1 MADDMDS
8 RWGQAVA
15 PIAQVDEGERLFML
29 RVFNWMALGVAF
41 TGALGLFVASSPAAL
56 AFASS
61 FYFVGFLAI
70 LGLGLFAPRIIAT
83 RSLSAAQATF
93 WIYAGLWG
101 LVLGPIL
108 SVYLTLDP
116 RLVVQAFF
124 ITAGTF
130 AGVSLYG
137 YTTKRDLTRIG
148 TFAAMMTWGI
158 LLALIVNIFLGSV
171 GLSLLLSIAVV
182 GLFSAITAWE
192 VQELRDSYR
201 SMAASGA
208 DEALAVRVSILGALQ
223 LYGSFVVLFI
233 HILNILA
240 IMRR

>member
-1 MADDMDS
+1 MADDLQS
-8 RWGQAVA
+8 RWGQEVA
-15 PIAQVDEGERLFML
+15 PIAEVDEGERLFML

-41 TGALGLFVASSPAAL
+41 TGALSLFIASSPAAM
-56 AFASS
+56 AFASG
-61 FYFVGFLAI
+61 FYLIGFLAI
-70 LGLGLFAPRIIAT
+70 LGLGMFAPRIIAT

-101 LVLGPIL
+101 VVLGPVL
-108 SVYLTLDP
+108 NAYLALDP
-116 RLVVQAFF
+116 GLVVRAFF

-171 GLSLLLSIAVV
+171 GLSLILSIAVV
-182 GLFSAITAWE
+182 GLFSALTAWE

-201 SMAASGA
+201 SMAARGG

>member
-1 MADDMDS
+1 
-8 RWGQAVA
+8 
-15 PIAQVDEGERLFML
+15 
-29 RVFNWMALGVAF
+29 
-41 TGALGLFVASSPAAL
+41 
-56 AFASS
+56 
-61 FYFVGFLAI
+61 
-70 LGLGLFAPRIIAT
+70 
-83 RSLSAAQATF
+83 
-93 WIYAGLWG
+93 
-101 LVLGPIL
+101 
-108 SVYLTLDP
+108 
-116 RLVVQAFF
+116 VVQAFF

>member
-1 MADDMDS
+1 
-8 RWGQAVA
+8 
-15 PIAQVDEGERLFML
+15 
-29 RVFNWMALGVAF
+29 
-41 TGALGLFVASSPAAL
+41 
-56 AFASS
+56 
-61 FYFVGFLAI
+61 
-70 LGLGLFAPRIIAT
+70 
-83 RSLSAAQATF
+83 
-93 WIYAGLWG
+93 
-101 LVLGPIL
+101 
-108 SVYLTLDP
+108 
-116 RLVVQAFF
+116 
-124 ITAGTF
+124 
-130 AGVSLYG
+130 
-137 YTTKRDLTRIG
+137 
-148 TFAAMMTWGI
+148 MMTWGI